1 IPSYS
6 LTVRATDNG
15 HPAQFSDVPVH
26 VHVSDVNDNPPRFF
40 QLNYSVV
47 VQENAPVGT
56 SVLELIMSDRDSPEN
71 GPPYSFQITQG
82 NDGKAFE
89 VTQNGLLVTSS
100 VLNRRM
106 KEQYLLQVQVSD
118 SGIPPLSSSAF
129 INIQV
134 TEQSQYAPS
143 ALPLEIFITTNEE
156 AFRGGVLGKIHATDR
171 DPHDTLVYT
180 LVAQVP
186 KKGLFSVGA
195 ADGKIIAGDKLPHG
209 HYLLNVT
216 VSDGTFTATTSVSVH
231 VWCFTQEALDKA
243 VVLHFRHLSPEEFVG
258 DHWRNLQRFLGNIL
272 VTRRQNIHMASLQ
285 PAAASD
291 GVDLLLAVGEPHGS
305 LYEPRVLANKL
316 TGSAGEMDQLVGL
329 RMKKA
334 IHVPCHGSDCAHR
347 VCKETIQLDPGM
359 MSTYSTARL
368 SVLTPRHSLEQICSC

>member
-1 IPSYS
+1 MAKPQPLKGWQAAHGCNRS
-6 LTVRATDNG
+6 
-15 HPAQFSDVPVH
+15 FS
-26 VHVSDVNDNPPRFF
+26 F
-40 QLNYSVV
+40 LC
-47 VQENAPVGT
+47 
-56 SVLELIMSDRDSPEN
+56 
-71 GPPYSFQITQG
+71 
-82 NDGKAFE
+82 
-89 VTQNGLLVTSS
+89 
-100 VLNRRM
+100 
-106 KEQYLLQVQVSD
+106 QVSD

-143 ALPLEIFITTNEE
+143 ALPLEIFITTNEA

-180 LVAQVP
+180 LVAEVP
-186 KKGLFSVGA
+186 REGRFSVGA
-195 ADGKIIAGDKLPHG
+195 TDGKIIAGDKLPHG

-216 VSDGTFTATTSVSVH
+216 VSDGTFTASTSVNVH

-285 PAAASD
+285 PAASSD

-305 LYEPRVLANKL
+305 LYEPRVLANKI
-316 TGSAGEMDQLVGL
+316 TVSAGEMDQLVGL

-368 SVLTPRHSLEQICSC
+368 SVLTPRHSLEQICSCNGEQSFLVARHNINLLELE